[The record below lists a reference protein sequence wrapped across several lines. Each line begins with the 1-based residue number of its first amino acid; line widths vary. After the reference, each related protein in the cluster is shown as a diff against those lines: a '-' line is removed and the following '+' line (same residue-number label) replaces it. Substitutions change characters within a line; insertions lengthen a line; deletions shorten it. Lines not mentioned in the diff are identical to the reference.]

1 MRTKSDLPIEQL
13 DAMITKLEDEK
24 GYKLCGYPSKTEE
37 APFVDICENK
47 AGKSTDH
54 VGEGHCVFH
63 GGGGAP
69 KTAGGLYS
77 KFLRKKPEIYERY
90 QTFLED
96 SDIKKIDSE
105 IHLIRTLL
113 SQRIDT
119 DEGWENTDTGKVDLS
134 IIRLVD
140 TISRLVERKN
150 RMETGEKYVITVENL
165 SLFLVQVV
173 NVIKQ
178 EVVDPSLQIK
188 ILKRLQEEVRV

>member
-1 MRTKSDLPIEQL
+1 
-13 DAMITKLEDEK
+13 
-24 GYKLCGYPSKTEE
+24 
-37 APFVDICENK
+37 
-47 AGKSTDH
+47 
-54 VGEGHCVFH
+54 
-63 GGGGAP
+63 
-69 KTAGGLYS
+69 
-77 KFLRKKPEIYERY
+77 
-90 QTFLED
+90 
-96 SDIKKIDSE
+96 
-105 IHLIRTLL
+105 LL